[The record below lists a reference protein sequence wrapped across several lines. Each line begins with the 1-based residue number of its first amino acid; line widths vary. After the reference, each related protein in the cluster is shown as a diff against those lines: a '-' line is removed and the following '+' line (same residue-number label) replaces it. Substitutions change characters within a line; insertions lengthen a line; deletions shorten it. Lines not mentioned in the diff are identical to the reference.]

1 MTSVSKQ
8 GVDELVETAILIA
21 FKRFILNETSLGKYI
36 YQSTILLVYFTYFYW
51 YNPHREIIADINL

>member
-21 FKRFILNETSLGKYI
+21 FKRFILNETCLGKYMK
-36 YQSTILLVYFTYFYW
+36 QSTILLDF
-51 YNPHREIIADINL
+51 